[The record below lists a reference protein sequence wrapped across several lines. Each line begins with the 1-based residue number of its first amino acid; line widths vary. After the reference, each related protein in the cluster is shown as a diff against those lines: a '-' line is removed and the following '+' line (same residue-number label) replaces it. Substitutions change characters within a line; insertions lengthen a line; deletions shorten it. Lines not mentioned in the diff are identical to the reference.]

1 VTVTGATCDS
11 NNLEMQEISPLL
23 MRLSSN
29 AGSGS
34 EEKTEKNSV
43 GETISG
49 SMVIYKNLTTELWN

>member
-34 EEKTEKNSV
+34 EEKTKKFCGRNDKWIH
-43 GETISG
+43 G
-49 SMVIYKNLTTELWN
+49 NLQEPND